1 MEEGTREEMKGW
13 EEGGEEL
20 KAESSVRSRLVG
32 VREEEEEVVDILV
45 IWAEEVAVGSG
56 MILMKKDIL

>member
-1 MEEGTREEMKGW
+1 MGEGTREEMKGW
-13 EEGGEEL
+13 EEEGEEL

-56 MILMKKDIL
+56 RILMKKDIL